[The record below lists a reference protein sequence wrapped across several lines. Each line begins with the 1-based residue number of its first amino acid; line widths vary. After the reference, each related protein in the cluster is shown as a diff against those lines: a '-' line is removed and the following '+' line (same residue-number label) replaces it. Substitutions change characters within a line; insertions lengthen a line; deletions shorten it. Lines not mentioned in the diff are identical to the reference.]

1 MGKMAELSEVN
12 TYEEFLDR
20 SAGLCHSAC
29 DEATLLPCQ
38 VPRLSWPFVIGIEIV
53 GPMRDVFVCDTE
65 SLDAQSV

>member
-1 MGKMAELSEVN
+1 M
-12 TYEEFLDR
+12 
-20 SAGLCHSAC
+20 CHSAY